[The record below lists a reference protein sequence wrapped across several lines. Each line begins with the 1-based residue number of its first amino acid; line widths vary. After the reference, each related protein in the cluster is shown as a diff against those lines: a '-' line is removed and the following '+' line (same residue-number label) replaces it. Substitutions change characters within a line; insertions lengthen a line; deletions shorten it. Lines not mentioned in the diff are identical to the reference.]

1 MTILFEIE
9 HEQDTSWTRQR
20 IGLLPGIGDNAH
32 EMVRLSDR
40 IGRIAEM
47 ISAPEQTRASR
58 GLLPC
63 GVLRIAIETRIARLM
78 NDADNALASHRDK
91 VRPHQ
96 VVVRK
101 IDYVTGGK
109 RTRWHHENENG
120 SAQDRKF
127 HSEGNRWADI
137 EQSKRIL
144 QVIFSTVQSAR

>member
-1 MTILFEIE
+1 
-9 HEQDTSWTRQR
+9 
-20 IGLLPGIGDNAH
+20 
-32 EMVRLSDR
+32 MVRLSDR

-78 NDADNALASHRDK
+78 NDAENALASHRDK

-109 RTRWHHENENG
+109 RTRWHQENENG
-120 SAQDRKF
+120 STQDRQF
-127 HSEGNRWADI
+127 HSAGNGCAHI

-144 QVIFSTVQSAR
+144 QEIFSTVQSTPLKAGVISAHWR